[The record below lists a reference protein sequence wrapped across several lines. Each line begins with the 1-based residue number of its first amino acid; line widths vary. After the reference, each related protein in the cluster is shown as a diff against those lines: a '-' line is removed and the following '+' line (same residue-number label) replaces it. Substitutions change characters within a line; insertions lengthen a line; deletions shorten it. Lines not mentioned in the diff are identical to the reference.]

1 MVARWPT
8 PTDNARMLHR
18 TLRTALAGI
27 LPALFALA
35 CGTERGIQAP
45 APSAPSSDTRQA
57 ALWLVGDWTSAEQ
70 SMRDT
75 EFRDITIHIRP
86 IWTDRTDGMWMYV
99 EQAMASAADRPYR
112 QRVYQMVTAPDG
124 TTESRIYEF
133 SGDPLVHAGAWKRPQ
148 PLDDLEPDLL
158 QPRAGCTVHLT
169 RQKGGSFTGATL
181 TGECATN
188 YQGATY
194 TMSDVTLSADE
205 LVTWD
210 RGYDAA
216 GAQVWGSTKGPYIFR
231 RMRTPK

>member
-1 MVARWPT
+1 
-8 PTDNARMLHR
+8 MLHR
-18 TLRTALAGI
+18 MLQAALAAA
-27 LPALFALA
+27 LPAVLA
-35 CGTERGIQAP
+35 IGCGTERGIQAP
-45 APSAPSSDTRQA
+45 APNAPSADTRQA
-57 ALWLVGDWTSAEQ
+57 ALWLVGDWSSAEQ
-70 SMRDT
+70 SAKDKD
-75 EFRDITIHIRP
+75 FRDIVIHIRP

-99 EQAMASAADRPYR
+99 EQAMASATDRPYR

-124 TTESRIYEF
+124 TTESRIFELA
-133 SGDPLVHAGAWKRPQ
+133 GDPLVHAGAWKAPK
-148 PLDDLEPDLL
+148 PLDDLEPALL

-216 GAQVWGSTKGPYIFR
+216 GTQVWGSTKGAYIFR
-231 RMRTPK
+231 RVRPSK

>member
-1 MVARWPT
+1 MVARSAP

-18 TLRTALAGI
+18 TLRAALSLALPVAVSAG
-27 LPALFALA
+27 

-45 APSAPSSDTRQA
+45 APSAPSADTRQA
-57 ALWLVGDWTSAEQ
+57 ALWLVGDWSSAEQ
-70 SMRDT
+70 SARDT

-99 EQAMASAADRPYR
+99 EQAMASATDRPYR

-158 QPRAGCTVHLT
+158 QPRAGCTVRLT
-169 RQKGGSFTGATL
+169 REKGGSFTGATL

-231 RMRTPK
+231 RMSTPK